1 MTLPATEPL
10 PVRQA
15 EYLRLGFET
24 RGLEFKQALDWAD
37 REARLGLI
45 RTFMAMSN
53 TRDGGAVVVGVR
65 ENADGTYTT
74 EGMSQE
80 HFDSFVPDNIASQ
93 TARYA
98 DPPVEM
104 RTVKGVHDRM
114 LFVVIEVD
122 AFSNVPTVCRQADGG
137 GSRTLREGAVYIR
150 PAGTPR
156 TEEIHTHRDMRD
168 IIEQAVERRIERF
181 RELGLLPPGTGDRAV
196 RDREALDREVEDLL

>member
-1 MTLPATEPL
+1 MTLPVTEPL

-24 RGLEFKQALDWAD
+24 RGLEYKQSLDWED

-53 TRDGGAVVVGVR
+53 TRDGGAVVIGVR
-65 ENADGTYTT
+65 ENLDGTYRPV
-74 EGMSQE
+74 GMSARHYE
-80 HFDSFVPDNIASQ
+80 SFVPDNVAAQ

-98 DPPVEM
+98 DPPLEM
-104 RTVKGVHDRM
+104 RTIKGELADM
-114 LFVVIEVD
+114 LFVVVEVD
-122 AFSNVPTVCRQADGG
+122 AVVDAPTVCKQADG

-156 TEEIHTHRDMRD
+156 TEEIHTYRDTRD

-181 RELGLLPPGTGDRAV
+181 RALGLLPAATGERAAGE
-196 RDREALDREVEDLL
+196 REALDREIEDLL